1 MCQIVLF
8 QLLGPRELAKF
19 CQISKDC
26 NKLLDPRSTYCVNF
40 KVLIEEVFGI
50 KLTPAEVEE
59 TLISTSRALQIAE
72 KYLKLKSFIRCEVVG
87 TEANITGMMNVPN
100 QRTLDGKSI
109 QELSKLAFEKVQW
122 NDDSCVTFGITINN
136 GESVKSG
143 TYYDFTKSHTFD

>member
-26 NKLLDPRSTYCVNF
+26 NKLLDPRSTHCVNF

-72 KYLKLKSFIRCEVVG
+72 KYLKLKSFIRSTKIVG
-87 TEANITGMMNVPN
+87 ADMNVTGTMNIPSEK
-100 QRTLDGKSI
+100 TLDEKSV
-109 QELSKLAFEKVQW
+109 QELSKLKLQ
-122 NDDSCVTFGITINN
+122 
-136 GESVKSG
+136 
-143 TYYDFTKSHTFD
+143 

>member
-1 MCQIVLF
+1 MLF

-72 KYLKLKSFIRCEVVG
+72 KYLKLKSFIRIYVDLGVASMSNQGASLGNLRNSCSMHLCDMHAVG
-87 TEANITGMMNVPN
+87 FEPMCQAGIHPLGEPEALM
-100 QRTLDGKSI
+100 QFLH
-109 QELSKLAFEKVQW
+109 VQQ
-122 NDDSCVTFGITINN
+122 I
-136 GESVKSG
+136 
-143 TYYDFTKSHTFD
+143 

>member
-72 KYLKLKSFIRCEVVG
+72 KYLKLKSFIRSAKIVG
-87 TEANITGMMNVPN
+87 ASAKITGTVNIPSEK
-100 QRTLDGKSI
+100 TLVEKSV
-109 QELSKLAFEKVQW
+109 QELSKLKFQRV
-122 NDDSCVTFGITINN
+122 
-136 GESVKSG
+136 ESIQSSV
-143 TYYDFTKSHTFD
+143 

>member
-72 KYLKLKSFIRCEVVG
+72 KYLKLKSFIRSTKIVV
-87 TEANITGMMNVPN
+87 THNNVKITGTMNIPSEK
-100 QRTLDGKSI
+100 TLDEKSV
-109 QELSKLAFEKVQW
+109 QELSKLKLQ
-122 NDDSCVTFGITINN
+122 
-136 GESVKSG
+136 
-143 TYYDFTKSHTFD
+143 

>member
-72 KYLKLKSFIRCEVVG
+72 KYLKLKSFIKSTKIVG
-87 TEANITGMMNVPN
+87 TNAEITGTMNIPSKK
-100 QRTLDGKSI
+100 TLDEKSV
-109 QELSKLAFEKVQW
+109 QELSKLKLQ
-122 NDDSCVTFGITINN
+122 
-136 GESVKSG
+136 
-143 TYYDFTKSHTFD
+143 

>member
-72 KYLKLKSFIRCEVVG
+72 KYLKLKSFIKSTKIVATNVK
-87 TEANITGMMNVPN
+87 ITGTMNIPSKK
-100 QRTLDGKSI
+100 TLDEKSV
-109 QELSKLAFEKVQW
+109 QELSKLKLQ
-122 NDDSCVTFGITINN
+122 
-136 GESVKSG
+136 
-143 TYYDFTKSHTFD
+143 

>member
-1 MCQIVLF
+1 M
-8 QLLGPRELAKF
+8 AKF

-26 NKLLDPRSTYCVNF
+26 NKLLDPRSTHCVNF

-72 KYLKLKSFIRCEVVG
+72 KYLKLKSFIRSTKIVG
-87 TEANITGMMNVPN
+87 ADMNVKITGTMNIPSEK
-100 QRTLDGKSI
+100 TLDEKTAR
-109 QELSKLAFEKVQW
+109 ELSNLKFQEVQW
-122 NDDSCVTFGITINN
+122 KDGSCATIGIKLNV

-143 TYYDFTKSHTFD
+143 TT

>member
-1 MCQIVLF
+1 M
-8 QLLGPRELAKF
+8 GPRELAKF

-72 KYLKLKSFIRCEVVG
+72 KYLKLKSFIRSPKIVATTG
-87 TEANITGMMNVPN
+87 KITGTTNVPN
-100 QRTLDGKSI
+100 QKTLAGK
-109 QELSKLAFEKVQW
+109 
-122 NDDSCVTFGITINN
+122 TG
-136 GESVKSG
+136 
-143 TYYDFTKSHTFD
+143 